1 MTPASASGAAS
12 PNGSCSAKSI
22 AQCWQSGEITFWPG
36 DGEAMPAADVLVEE
50 RRQKKQEAMV
60 IARNGRGKSLQ
71 TSRSIA
77 QRLHSDG
84 TSTHTHT
91 HITFQLSTATAC
103 SMPTPLPLVLRVA
116 IPAPIDEVSAPK
128 AHQYIRSPIH
138 DRKAQAA
145 AAASSRQTCARCLR
159 WAGKPTPQRP
169 STLRSFIDAGS
180 VPRCEMR
187 LLGQQTSMA
196 DVCGI

>member
-91 HITFQLSTATAC
+91 HYIPVIDSN
-103 SMPTPLPLVLRVA
+103 SMLDADT
-116 IPAPIDEVSAPK
+116 
-128 AHQYIRSPIH
+128 
-138 DRKAQAA
+138 
-145 AAASSRQTCARCLR
+145 ASSGPACGHPGTYRRGVGSQ
-159 WAGKPTPQRP
+159 
-169 STLRSFIDAGS
+169 STSIHQ
-180 VPRCEMR
+180 VTHP
-187 LLGQQTSMA
+187 
-196 DVCGI
+196 